1 MNNNFNELLDKK
13 ENLDNFFIL
22 LNGKEE
28 EILFNTAK
36 ELINEL
42 WREIYIE
49 EGENQRTKTYQIVY
63 KTDNAYCQI
72 NKEKAKIFLD
82 KALYEQDYSHQI
94 YIMLNWWENSA
105 DQELNEKNK
114 KVANAIIKV
123 KKQLDKSK
131 IEYFMPEIT

>member
-49 EGENQRTKTYQIVY
+49 EGQNQRTKTYQIVY